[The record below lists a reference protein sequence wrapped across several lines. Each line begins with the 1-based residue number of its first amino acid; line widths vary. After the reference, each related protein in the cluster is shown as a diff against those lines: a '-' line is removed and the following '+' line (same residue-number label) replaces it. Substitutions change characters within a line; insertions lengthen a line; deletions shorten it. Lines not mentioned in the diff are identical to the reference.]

1 MEKVIKMEKQRT
13 AVDWLFQ
20 MLNNPNSDCYLDP
33 NSDQEFAKKLL
44 DKAKEME
51 KEQVIE
57 AWEDGQDSFS
67 SRTAE
72 KYYNETFK
80 N

>member
-1 MEKVIKMEKQRT
+1 MEKVIKMEKQQT

-20 MLNNPNSDCYLDP
+20 MLNNTK
-33 NSDQEFAKKLL
+33 SDQAFAKKLF
-44 DKAKEME
+44 DKAIEME
-51 KEQVIE
+51 KEQIIE

-72 KYYNETFK
+72 KYYNEMFK
-80 N
+80 K

>member
-20 MLNNPNSDCYLDP
+20 MLNNP

>member
-20 MLNNPNSDCYLDP
+20 MLNNPN
-33 NSDQEFAKKLL
+33 NDQVFAKKLL

-80 N
+80 K

>member
-1 MEKVIKMEKQRT
+1 MEKQQT
-13 AVDWLFQ
+13 AVEWLQDNIMSNMTFTEIFDLIEQ
-20 MLNNPNSDCYLDP
+20 
-33 NSDQEFAKKLL
+33 
-44 DKAKEME
+44 AKEME
-51 KEQVIE
+51 KEQLIE

>member
-1 MEKVIKMEKQRT
+1 MEKQQT
-13 AVDWLFQ
+13 AVEWLQDNIMSNMTFTEIFDLIEQ
-20 MLNNPNSDCYLDP
+20 
-33 NSDQEFAKKLL
+33 
-44 DKAKEME
+44 AKEME
-51 KEQVIE
+51 KEQIIE

>member
-20 MLNNPNSDCYLDP
+20 MLNNPK
-33 NSDQEFAKKLL
+33 SDQEFAKKLL
-44 DKAKEME
+44 DKAKERE

-72 KYYNETFK
+72 QYYNETFK
-80 N
+80 K